1 MFERFTD
8 KGRKIIILAREE
20 AERHQNDYLGTEH
33 LVLAILRESDG
44 IALMILKKMGLSTEQ
59 IRLEIERNLPGGG
72 TTMTFGEIPFSPR
85 VKKVIEYGVEEARL
99 LGHNH
104 IGSEHLLL
112 GLLREEEG
120 IGGKILR
127 SLGANLLTARQLTV
141 TFLRKSAPR
150 ERDRKSNTPA
160 LDEFGRDLTQMAQE
174 GQLDPVIGRAD
185 EIERVLQILSRRTK
199 NNPVL
204 IGESGVGKTAI
215 VEGLAQRIVQS
226 EVPDNLLSRRV
237 IALDLGSLVA
247 GTKYRGQFEE
257 RLKVVMKEIVQAGN
271 IIIFIDELH
280 TLVGAGA
287 AEGSI
292 DASNM
297 LKPALSRGEI
307 QCIGATTLD
316 EYRKHIEK
324 DGALKR
330 RFQPIYVQPPSLDET
345 VRIIQG
351 LRDRYEEHHGVEI
364 TEDAIVE
371 AVKLSDRYI
380 TDRFLPDKAI
390 DLIDETG
397 SRAKLQTYA
406 LPSEL
411 KAMEQEL
418 KKVSRD
424 KELAISMQN
433 FEEAV
438 RHREEEERLRKL
450 LEESKREWKK
460 NQEKQKPT
468 IGKEDV
474 AYVVS
479 KMTGIPLF
487 KLEEEESNK
496 LLRMEEFLHKRVVGQ
511 NEAISAVCRAIRRS
525 RAGLKEAKKP
535 IGSFIFLGPTGVGK
549 TELARTLAEFLFNT
563 EDALIRID
571 MSEYQEKFTSSRLF
585 GAPPGYVGYEEG
597 GQLTERVRRRPY
609 SVVLF
614 DEIEKAHPDVFNL
627 LLQVLDDGVLTDS
640 LGRKVDFKNTVVI
653 MTSNIGTKMIQ
664 KGVSLGFQ
672 STDAEQDRHKKE
684 EVLGELRRQFS
695 PEFLNRIDEI
705 VVFHQLDKTHLTS
718 ILDILLRELNL
729 RLVDKGVEIEVEDEV
744 KAWLIKEGYEPLY
757 GARPMRRTIQRA
769 IGDPLSEEMI
779 KGRFKESRKIK
790 VVLRDGAPTFIE
802 QDSNKRVTHHCATL
816 VSMRTRVALFFA
828 CKLDDVHNRFSPRS
842 HTRHRNIL
850 RRNRCGGDRCGWIR
864 SLKYRGFTACRPRA
878 LWWCRAG
885 TRLSR
890 PY

>member
-44 IALMILKKMGLSTEQ
+44 IALMIIKKMGLSSEQ

-104 IGSEHLLL
+104 IGGEHLLL

-160 LDEFGRDLTQMAQE
+160 LDEFGRDLTQLAQE

-226 EVPDNLLSRRV
+226 EVPDNLLSRRL

-330 RFQPIYVQPPSLDET
+330 RFQPIYVQPPSVDET
-345 VRIIQG
+345 IRIIQG

-364 TEDAIVE
+364 TEESIVE
-371 AVKLSDRYI
+371 AVKLSDRYV

-406 LPSEL
+406 LPGEL
-411 KAMEQEL
+411 KALEQEL
-418 KKVSRD
+418 KKVSRE
-424 KELAISMQN
+424 KELAISLQN

-438 RHREEEERLRKL
+438 RFREEEERLRKL
-450 LEESKREWKK
+450 LDESKREWKK
-460 NQEKQKPT
+460 NQEKNKPIIT
-468 IGKEDV
+468 KEDV

-496 LLRMEEFLHKRVVGQ
+496 LLHMEEFLHKRIVGQ
-511 NEAISAVCRAIRRS
+511 EEAISAVCRAIRRS

-549 TELARTLAEFLFNT
+549 TELARALAEFLFNT
-563 EDALIRID
+563 EDALVRID

-614 DEIEKAHPDVFNL
+614 DEIEKAHPDIFNV

-653 MTSNIGTKMIQ
+653 MTSNLGTKLIQ
-664 KGVSLGFQ
+664 KGVSLGFHRPEQ
-672 STDAEQDRHKKE
+672 SEQNRRIKDD
-684 EVLGELRRQFS
+684 VLSELRRSFS

-705 VVFHQLDKTHLTS
+705 VVFHQLEKEHLIS
-718 ILDILLRELNL
+718 ITDILIKELNA
-729 RLVDKGVEIEVEDEV
+729 RLLERGVQLEIGDEV
-744 KAWLIKEGYEPLY
+744 KQWLIQEGYQPLY
-757 GARPMRRTIQRA
+757 GARPMRRTIQKN
-769 IGDPLSEEMI
+769 IGDPLSEELL
-779 KGRFKESRKIK
+779 KGRFKEARKVK
-790 VVLRDGAPTFIE
+790 VVLRD
-802 QDSNKRVTHHCATL
+802 N
-816 VSMRTRVALFFA
+816 
-828 CKLDDVHNRFSPRS
+828 SPV
-842 HTRHRNIL
+842 
-850 RRNRCGGDRCGWIR
+850 
-864 SLKYRGFTACRPRA
+864 FVEEEAM
-878 LWWCRAG
+878 AG
-885 TRLSR
+885 V
-890 PY
+890 

>member
-174 GQLDPVIGRAD
+174 GLLDPVIGRAD

-215 VEGLAQRIVQS
+215 VEGLAQRIIQS

-330 RFQPIYVQPPSLDET
+330 RFQPIHVQPPSMDEA
-345 VRIIQG
+345 VLIIQG

-364 TEDAIVE
+364 SEDAIVE

-450 LEESKREWKK
+450 LDESKREWKK
-460 NQEKQKPT
+460 SQEKNKPT

-496 LLRMEEFLHKRVVGQ
+496 LLHMEDFLHKRVIGQ
-511 NEAISAVCRAIRRS
+511 NEAISAVSRAIRRS
-525 RAGLKEAKKP
+525 RAGLKDAKKP
-535 IGSFIFLGPTGVGK
+535 IGSFIFMGPTGVGK
-549 TELARTLAEFLFNT
+549 TELARTVAEFLFNS
-563 EDALIRID
+563 EDALIRVD

-597 GQLTERVRRRPY
+597 GQLTEKVRRRPY

-614 DEIEKAHPDVFNL
+614 DEIEKAHPDVFNV

-640 LGRKVDFKNTVVI
+640 LGRKVDFKNTVII

-672 STDAEQDRHKKE
+672 STEGEQARRKKE
-684 EVLGELRRQFS
+684 EVMGELRRSFS
-695 PEFLNRIDEI
+695 PEFLNRIDE
-705 VVFHQLDKTHLTS
+705 VVIFHQLEKEQLYT
-718 ILDILLRELNL
+718 ILDILVRELNS
-729 RLVDKGVEIEVEDEV
+729 RLVEKGVEIELDDEV
-744 KAWLIKEGYEPLY
+744 KQWLIKEGYEPLY

-769 IGDPLSEEMI
+769 IGDPLSDDLI
-779 KGRFKESRKIK
+779 RGRFKDSRKIK

-802 QDSNKRVTHHCATL
+802 QETL
-816 VSMRTRVALFFA
+816 ASV
-828 CKLDDVHNRFSPRS
+828 
-842 HTRHRNIL
+842 
-850 RRNRCGGDRCGWIR
+850 
-864 SLKYRGFTACRPRA
+864 
-878 LWWCRAG
+878 
-885 TRLSR
+885 
-890 PY
+890 

>member
-33 LVLAILRESDG
+33 LVLAILRETDG

-160 LDEFGRDLTQMAQE
+160 LDEFGRDLTQLAQE

-185 EIERVLQILSRRTK
+185 EIERVLQILSRRSK

-215 VEGLAQRIVQS
+215 VEGLAQRIIAS

-330 RFQPIYVQPPSLDET
+330 RFQPIHVQPPSTDET

-371 AVKLSDRYI
+371 AVKLADRYI

-411 KAMEQEL
+411 KALEQEL
-418 KKVSRD
+418 KKISRE

-450 LEESKREWKK
+450 LDESKREWKK
-460 NQEKQKPT
+460 NQEKHKPT
-468 IGKEDV
+468 IGKEEV

-496 LLRMEEFLHKRVVGQ
+496 LLRMEEFLHKRVIGQ
-511 NEAISAVCRAIRRS
+511 NEAISAVARAIRRS

-549 TELARTLAEFLFNT
+549 TELARTLAEFLFNS

-597 GQLTERVRRRPY
+597 GQLTEKVRRRPY

-614 DEIEKAHPDVFNL
+614 DEIEKAHPDVFNV

-653 MTSNIGTKMIQ
+653 MTSNIGTKLIQ

-672 STDAEQDRHKKE
+672 NDEKSGQALRKKD
-684 EVLGELRRQFS
+684 EVMGELRRSFS

-705 VVFHQLDKTHLTS
+705 VVFHSLEKEHLIH
-718 ILDILLRELNL
+718 ILDILLHELNL
-729 RLVDKGVEIEVEDEV
+729 RLSDKSVNIEVDDEV
-744 KAWLIKEGYEPLY
+744 KQWLIKEGYEPLY
-757 GARPMRRTIQRA
+757 GARPMRRIIQRA
-769 IGDPLSEEMI
+769 IGDPLSEELI
-779 KGRFKESRKIK
+779 KGRFKDNRKIK
-790 VVLRDGAPTFIE
+790 VVLRDGAPAFIE
-802 QDSNKRVTHHCATL
+802 QEA
-816 VSMRTRVALFFA
+816 M
-828 CKLDDVHNRFSPRS
+828 
-842 HTRHRNIL
+842 
-850 RRNRCGGDRCGWIR
+850 
-864 SLKYRGFTACRPRA
+864 
-878 LWWCRAG
+878 AG
-885 TRLSR
+885 V
-890 PY
+890 

>member
-160 LDEFGRDLTQMAQE
+160 LDEFGRDLTQLAQE

-185 EIERVLQILSRRTK
+185 EIERVLQILSRRSK

-330 RFQPIYVQPPSLDET
+330 RFQPIHVQPPNLDET

-364 TEDAIVE
+364 TEDAIIE

-418 KKVSRD
+418 KKVSRE
-424 KELAISMQN
+424 KELSISMQN

-450 LEESKREWKK
+450 LDESKREWKK
-460 NQEKQKPT
+460 NQEKNKPV

-511 NEAISAVCRAIRRS
+511 NEAISAVARAIRRS
-525 RAGLKEAKKP
+525 RAGLKEARKP

-549 TELARTLAEFLFNT
+549 TELARTVAEFLFNS
-563 EDALIRID
+563 EDALIRVD

-597 GQLTERVRRRPY
+597 GQLTEKVRRRPY

-614 DEIEKAHPDVFNL
+614 DEIEKAHPDVFNV

-672 STDAEQDRHKKE
+672 STESEAARRKKE
-684 EVLGELRRQFS
+684 EVLGELRKSFS

-705 VVFHQLDKTHLTS
+705 VIFHQLEKEQLYS

-729 RLVDKGVEIEVEDEV
+729 RLLDKGIEIEVDDEV
-744 KAWLIKEGYEPLY
+744 KQWLIKEGYEPLY
-757 GARPMRRTIQRA
+757 GARPMRRAIQRA
-769 IGDPLSEEMI
+769 IGDPLSDELI
-779 KGRFKESRKIK
+779 RGRFKESRKVK

-802 QDSNKRVTHHCATL
+802 QE
-816 VSMRTRVALFFA
+816 AL
-828 CKLDDVHNRFSPRS
+828 
-842 HTRHRNIL
+842 
-850 RRNRCGGDRCGWIR
+850 
-864 SLKYRGFTACRPRA
+864 
-878 LWWCRAG
+878 AG
-885 TRLSR
+885 V
-890 PY
+890 

>member
-1 MFERFTD
+1 M
-8 KGRKIIILAREE
+8 
-20 AERHQNDYLGTEH
+20 
-33 LVLAILRESDG
+33 
-44 IALMILKKMGLSTEQ
+44 
-59 IRLEIERNLPGGG
+59 
-72 TTMTFGEIPFSPR
+72 
-85 VKKVIEYGVEEARL
+85 
-99 LGHNH
+99 
-104 IGSEHLLL
+104 
-112 GLLREEEG
+112 
-120 IGGKILR
+120 
-127 SLGANLLTARQLTV
+127 
-141 TFLRKSAPR
+141 
-150 ERDRKSNTPA
+150 
-160 LDEFGRDLTQMAQE
+160 
-174 GQLDPVIGRAD
+174 
-185 EIERVLQILSRRTK
+185 
-199 NNPVL
+199 
-204 IGESGVGKTAI
+204 GKTAI
-215 VEGLAQRIVQS
+215 VEGLAQRIIAS

-330 RFQPIYVQPPSLDET
+330 RFQPIHVQPPSTDET

-371 AVKLSDRYI
+371 AVKLADRYI

-406 LPSEL
+406 LPTEL
-411 KAMEQEL
+411 KALEQEL
-418 KKVSRD
+418 KKISRD

-450 LEESKREWKK
+450 LDESKREWKK
-460 NQEKQKPT
+460 NQEKHKPT
-468 IGKEDV
+468 IGKEEV

-496 LLRMEEFLHKRVVGQ
+496 LLRMEEFLHKRVIGQ
-511 NEAISAVCRAIRRS
+511 NEAISAVARAIRRS

-549 TELARTLAEFLFNT
+549 TELARTLAEFLFNS

-597 GQLTERVRRRPY
+597 GQLTEKVRRRPY

-614 DEIEKAHPDVFNL
+614 DEIEKAHPDVFNV

-672 STDAEQDRHKKE
+672 NDEKGGQALRRKE
-684 EVLGELRRQFS
+684 DVMGELKRSFS

-705 VVFHQLDKTHLTS
+705 VIFHSLEKEHLIH
-718 ILDILLRELNL
+718 ILDILLHELNL
-729 RLVDKGVEIEVEDEV
+729 RLIDKSVSIEVDDEV
-744 KAWLIKEGYEPLY
+744 KQWLIKEGYEPLY
-757 GARPMRRTIQRA
+757 GARPMRRIIQRA
-769 IGDPLSEEMI
+769 IGDPLSEELI
-779 KGRFKESRKIK
+779 KGRFKENRKIK
-790 VVLRDGAPTFIE
+790 VVLRDGAPAFIE
-802 QDSNKRVTHHCATL
+802 QEA
-816 VSMRTRVALFFA
+816 M
-828 CKLDDVHNRFSPRS
+828 
-842 HTRHRNIL
+842 
-850 RRNRCGGDRCGWIR
+850 
-864 SLKYRGFTACRPRA
+864 
-878 LWWCRAG
+878 AG
-885 TRLSR
+885 V
-890 PY
+890 

>member
-160 LDEFGRDLTQMAQE
+160 LDEFGRDLTQLAQE

-185 EIERVLQILSRRTK
+185 EIERVLQILSRRSK

-330 RFQPIYVQPPSLDET
+330 RFQPIHVQPPNLDET

-411 KAMEQEL
+411 RAMEQEL
-418 KKVSRD
+418 KKVSRE
-424 KELAISMQN
+424 KELSISMQN

-450 LEESKREWKK
+450 LDESKREWKK
-460 NQEKQKPT
+460 NQEKNKPV

-511 NEAISAVCRAIRRS
+511 NEAISAVARAIRRS
-525 RAGLKEAKKP
+525 RAGLKEARKP

-549 TELARTLAEFLFNT
+549 TELARTLAEFLFNS
-563 EDALIRID
+563 EDALIRVD

-597 GQLTERVRRRPY
+597 GQLTEKVRRRPY

-614 DEIEKAHPDVFNL
+614 DEIEKAHPDVFNV

-672 STDAEQDRHKKE
+672 STEGEAARRKKE
-684 EVLGELRRQFS
+684 EVLGELRKSFS

-705 VVFHQLDKTHLTS
+705 VIFHQLEKEQLYS

-729 RLVDKGVEIEVEDEV
+729 RLLDKGIEIEVDDEV
-744 KAWLIKEGYEPLY
+744 KQWLIKEGYEPLY
-757 GARPMRRTIQRA
+757 GARPMRRAIQRA
-769 IGDPLSEEMI
+769 IGDPLSDELI
-779 KGRFKESRKIK
+779 RGRFKESRKVK

-802 QDSNKRVTHHCATL
+802 QEA
-816 VSMRTRVALFFA
+816 M
-828 CKLDDVHNRFSPRS
+828 
-842 HTRHRNIL
+842 
-850 RRNRCGGDRCGWIR
+850 
-864 SLKYRGFTACRPRA
+864 
-878 LWWCRAG
+878 AG
-885 TRLSR
+885 V
-890 PY
+890 

>member
-1 MFERFTD
+1 M
-8 KGRKIIILAREE
+8 
-20 AERHQNDYLGTEH
+20 
-33 LVLAILRESDG
+33 
-44 IALMILKKMGLSTEQ
+44 
-59 IRLEIERNLPGGG
+59 
-72 TTMTFGEIPFSPR
+72 
-85 VKKVIEYGVEEARL
+85 
-99 LGHNH
+99 
-104 IGSEHLLL
+104 
-112 GLLREEEG
+112 
-120 IGGKILR
+120 
-127 SLGANLLTARQLTV
+127 
-141 TFLRKSAPR
+141 
-150 ERDRKSNTPA
+150 
-160 LDEFGRDLTQMAQE
+160 
-174 GQLDPVIGRAD
+174 IGRAD

-257 RLKVVMKEIVQAGN
+257 RLKVVMKEIAQAGN

-330 RFQPIYVQPPSLDET
+330 RFQPIYVQPPSIDET
-345 VRIIQG
+345 IRIIQG

-364 TEDAIVE
+364 TEEAIVE
-371 AVKLSDRYI
+371 ATKLSDRYI

-406 LPSEL
+406 LPGEL
-411 KAMEQEL
+411 KALEQEL
-418 KKVSRD
+418 KKVSRE
-424 KELAISMQN
+424 KEVAISLQN

-438 RHREEEERLRKL
+438 KFREEEERLRKL

-460 NQEKQKPT
+460 NQEKNRPV
-468 IGKEDV
+468 ISKEDV

-496 LLRMEEFLHKRVVGQ
+496 LLNMEEFLHKRIVGQ
-511 NEAISAVCRAIRRS
+511 EEAISAVCRAIRRS
-525 RAGLKEAKKP
+525 RAGIKDAKKP

-549 TELARTLAEFLFNT
+549 TELARALAEFLFNT
-563 EDALIRID
+563 EDALVRID

-614 DEIEKAHPDVFNL
+614 DEIEKAHPDIFNVM
-627 LLQVLDDGVLTDS
+627 LQVLDDGVLTDS
-640 LGRKVDFKNTVVI
+640 LGRKVDFKNTVII
-653 MTSNIGTKMIQ
+653 MTSNLGTKLIQ
-664 KGVSLGFQ
+664 KGVSLGFHRVEQ
-672 STDAEQDRHKKE
+672 SDHDRRIKDD
-684 EVLGELRRQFS
+684 VLGELRRSFS
-695 PEFLNRIDEI
+695 PEFLNRIDEV
-705 VVFHQLDKTHLTS
+705 VVFHPLEKEHLIS
-718 ILDILLRELNL
+718 ITDI
-729 RLVDKGVEIEVEDEV
+729 
-744 KAWLIKEGYEPLY
+744 LIKELNARLLERGVQLEVGDDVKQWLIQEGYQPLY
-757 GARPMRRTIQRA
+757 GARPMRRTIQKN
-769 IGDPLSEEMI
+769 IGDPLSEELLR
-779 KGRFKESRKIK
+779 GRFKDVRRIK
-790 VVLRDGAPTFIE
+790 VVLRDNAPNFIE
-802 QDSNKRVTHHCATL
+802 AEA
-816 VSMRTRVALFFA
+816 M
-828 CKLDDVHNRFSPRS
+828 
-842 HTRHRNIL
+842 
-850 RRNRCGGDRCGWIR
+850 
-864 SLKYRGFTACRPRA
+864 
-878 LWWCRAG
+878 AG
-885 TRLSR
+885 V
-890 PY
+890 

>member
-44 IALMILKKMGLSTEQ
+44 IALMIIKKMGLSTEQ
-59 IRLEIERNLPGGG
+59 IRLEIERNLPSGG

-85 VKKVIEYGVEEARL
+85 VKKVIEYAVEEARL

-160 LDEFGRDLTQMAQE
+160 LDEFGRDLTQLAQE
-174 GQLDPVIGRAD
+174 GQLDPVIGRSD

-215 VEGLAQRIVQS
+215 VEGLAQRIVMS

-330 RFQPIYVQPPSLDET
+330 RFQPIYVQPPSIEET
-345 VRIIQG
+345 IRIIQG
-351 LRDRYEEHHGVEI
+351 LRDRYEEHHGVDI
-364 TEDAIVE
+364 TEEAIIE

-406 LPSEL
+406 LPTEL
-411 KAMEQEL
+411 KALEQEL
-418 KKVSRD
+418 KKVARE
-424 KELAISMQN
+424 KELAISLQN

-438 RHREEEERLRKL
+438 KFREEEERLRKL
-450 LEESKREWKK
+450 LEESKREWKRK
-460 NQEKQKPT
+460 QEKQKPVIT
-468 IGKEDV
+468 KEDV

-487 KLEEEESNK
+487 KLEEEESSK
-496 LLRMEEFLHKRVVGQ
+496 LLHMEEFLHRRIVGQ
-511 NEAISAVCRAIRRS
+511 EEAISAVCRAIRRS
-525 RAGLKEAKKP
+525 RAGLKDPKKP

-549 TELARTLAEFLFNT
+549 TELARTLAEFLFNS
-563 EDALIRID
+563 EDALVRID

-597 GQLTERVRRRPY
+597 GQLTEKVRRRPY

-614 DEIEKAHPDVFNL
+614 DEIEKAHPDIFNV
-627 LLQVLDDGVLTDS
+627 LLQVLDDGQLTDS

-653 MTSNIGTKMIQ
+653 MTSNLGTKLIQ
-664 KGVSLGFQ
+664 KGVALGFQ
-672 STDAEQDRHKKE
+672 GSEPSETNRRIKA
-684 EVLGELRRQFS
+684 EVLAELRRAFS
-695 PEFLNRIDEI
+695 PEFLNRIDEV
-705 VVFHQLDKTHLTS
+705 VVFHQLEKEHLYS
-718 ILDILLRELNL
+718 ILDILIKELNV
-729 RLVDKGVEIEVEDEV
+729 RLVERGVQLEISDDV
-744 KAWLIKEGYEPLY
+744 KQWLIKEGYQPQY
-757 GARPMRRTIQRA
+757 GARPMRRTIQKN
-769 IGDPLSEEMI
+769 IGDPLSEELI
-779 KGRFKESRKIK
+779 KGRFKDARK
-790 VVLRDGAPTFIE
+790 V
-802 QDSNKRVTHHCATL
+802 RV
-816 VSMRTRVALFFA
+816 
-828 CKLDDVHNRFSPRS
+828 
-842 HTRHRNIL
+842 IL
-850 RRNRCGGDRCGWIR
+850 KGD
-864 SLKYRGFTACRPRA
+864 LPAFVEEEAM
-878 LWWCRAG
+878 AG
-885 TRLSR
+885 V
-890 PY
+890 

>member
-160 LDEFGRDLTQMAQE
+160 LDEFGRDLTQLAQE

-185 EIERVLQILSRRTK
+185 EIERVLQILSRRSK

-215 VEGLAQRIVQS
+215 VEGLAQRIIQS

-330 RFQPIYVQPPSLDET
+330 RFQPIHVQPPNLDET

-418 KKVSRD
+418 KKVARE
-424 KELAISMQN
+424 KELSISMQN

-450 LEESKREWKK
+450 LDESKREWKK
-460 NQEKQKPT
+460 NQEKNKPV

-511 NEAISAVCRAIRRS
+511 NEAISAVARAIRRS

-549 TELARTLAEFLFNT
+549 TELARTLAEFLFNS
-563 EDALIRID
+563 EDALIRVD

-597 GQLTERVRRRPY
+597 GQLTEKVRRRPY

-614 DEIEKAHPDVFNL
+614 DEIEKAHPDVFNV

-640 LGRKVDFKNTVVI
+640 LGRKIDFKNTVVI

-672 STDAEQDRHKKE
+672 STEGEAARRKKE
-684 EVLGELRRQFS
+684 EVLGELRKSFS

-705 VVFHQLDKTHLTS
+705 VIFHQLEKEQLYS

-729 RLVDKGVEIEVEDEV
+729 RLLDKGIEIEVDEEV
-744 KAWLIKEGYEPLY
+744 KQWLIKEGYEPLY
-757 GARPMRRTIQRA
+757 GARPMRRAIQRA
-769 IGDPLSEEMI
+769 IGDPLSDELI
-779 KGRFKESRKIK
+779 RGRFKESRKVK
-790 VVLRDGAPTFIE
+790 VVLRDGAPAFIE
-802 QDSNKRVTHHCATL
+802 QEA
-816 VSMRTRVALFFA
+816 M
-828 CKLDDVHNRFSPRS
+828 
-842 HTRHRNIL
+842 
-850 RRNRCGGDRCGWIR
+850 
-864 SLKYRGFTACRPRA
+864 
-878 LWWCRAG
+878 AG
-885 TRLSR
+885 V
-890 PY
+890 

>member
-160 LDEFGRDLTQMAQE
+160 LDEFGRDLTQLAQE

-185 EIERVLQILSRRTK
+185 EIERVLQILSRRSK

-330 RFQPIYVQPPSLDET
+330 RFQPIHVQPPNLDET

-418 KKVSRD
+418 KKVARE
-424 KELAISMQN
+424 KELSISMQN

-450 LEESKREWKK
+450 LDESKREWKK
-460 NQEKQKPT
+460 NQEKNKPV

-511 NEAISAVCRAIRRS
+511 NEAISAVARAIRRS

-549 TELARTLAEFLFNT
+549 TELARTLAEFLFNS
-563 EDALIRID
+563 EDALIRVD

-597 GQLTERVRRRPY
+597 GQLTEKVRRRPY

-614 DEIEKAHPDVFNL
+614 DEIEKAHPDVFNV

-672 STDAEQDRHKKE
+672 STEGEAARRKKE
-684 EVLGELRRQFS
+684 EVLGELRKSFS

-705 VVFHQLDKTHLTS
+705 VIFHQLEKEQLYS

-729 RLVDKGVEIEVEDEV
+729 RLLDKGIEIEVDDEV
-744 KAWLIKEGYEPLY
+744 KQWLIKEGYEPLY
-757 GARPMRRTIQRA
+757 GARPMRRAIQRA
-769 IGDPLSEEMI
+769 IGDPLSDELI
-779 KGRFKESRKIK
+779 RGRFKESRKVK

-802 QDSNKRVTHHCATL
+802 QEA
-816 VSMRTRVALFFA
+816 M
-828 CKLDDVHNRFSPRS
+828 
-842 HTRHRNIL
+842 
-850 RRNRCGGDRCGWIR
+850 
-864 SLKYRGFTACRPRA
+864 
-878 LWWCRAG
+878 AG
-885 TRLSR
+885 V
-890 PY
+890 